1 MSLELQ
7 SVTKFYGKT
16 QALDSVSVT
25 FEPKKIYGLL
35 GRNGA
40 GKTTMLNLV
49 ANRIFTTQGSILLDG
64 EPLAENDR
72 ALSKLFLVN
81 SDNLYPKS
89 MTVEKAFDLTKRFY
103 AEFDCEKANDFA
115 KQFDLHPTARLGALS
130 TGYQTIF
137 KDILGLSMDLP
148 YILMDEPVLG
158 LDANH
163 RELLYRILLTEY
175 SEQPR
180 MFLLSTH
187 LIDEIATV
195 IEDVVILDNGKILA
209 DESCENLMARGYTAT
224 GPKAAVEEF
233 AKGKEVI
240 GKTEI
245 GAFLS
250 VNILDSTARVGA
262 LPAGIEISRLDL
274 QKLFV
279 AMTENRGD
287 EK

>member
-49 ANRIFTTQGSILLDG
+49 ANRIFTPQGNILLDG
-64 EPLAENDR
+64 EPLVENDR

-89 MTVEKAFDLTKRFY
+89 ITVEKAFDLTKHFY
-103 AEFDCEKANDFA
+103 AEFDCEKATDFA
-115 KQFDLHPTARLGALS
+115 KQFSLQLTARLGALS

-137 KDILGLSMDLP
+137 KDILALSMDLP

-163 RELLYRILLTEY
+163 RELLYRLLLTEY

-195 IEDVVILDNGKILA
+195 IEDVVILDKGKLIA
-209 DESCENLMARGYTAT
+209 DESCESLMARGYTAT
-224 GPKAAVEEF
+224 GPKAAVEDF

-245 GAFLS
+245 GSFLS
-250 VNILDSTARVGA
+250 VNILDSAARADA
-262 LPAGIEISRLDL
+262 LPRGIEISQLDL

-279 AMTENRGD
+279 AMTEDRGD
-287 EK
+287 KK